1 MKEKCSSYVVQ
12 NMDGAQNSFINEEHS
27 VIDSVR
33 VRLSCDEEGLENL
46 TKINFLCE
54 TVNFMLK

>member
-1 MKEKCSSYVVQ
+1 
-12 NMDGAQNSFINEEHS
+12 MDGAQNSFINEEHS